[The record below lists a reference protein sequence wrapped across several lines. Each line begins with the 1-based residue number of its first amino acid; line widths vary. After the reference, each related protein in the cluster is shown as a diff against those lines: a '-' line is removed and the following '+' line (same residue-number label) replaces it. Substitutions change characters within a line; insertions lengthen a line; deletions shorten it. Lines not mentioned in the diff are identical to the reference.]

1 MGLAKR
7 PWTQED
13 NARLKEF
20 AAQGASI
27 IRAATALHRN
37 IKSVRIQARNPV
49 SRSRQCGFSAKSS
62 QMCPPAPGASAS
74 FNPSNPLNKFKS
86 PSSNLMESV
95 RWIRSRRS
103 PAFSRRPK
111 IPRLRAVGRR
121 SGNGPAHIGPDSG
134 AETESPRLAKPN
146 EEKIRK
152 RAREIWEENN
162 RPVGRDV
169 EFWFQAEREFRE
181 AEDLTNE
188 IRDDI

>member
-1 MGLAKR
+1 MSPR
-7 PWTQED
+7 
-13 NARLKEF
+13 
-20 AAQGASI
+20 
-27 IRAATALHRN
+27 
-37 IKSVRIQARNPV
+37 V
-49 SRSRQCGFSAKSS
+49 SRSRQCGFSAKRS

-111 IPRLRAVGRR
+111 IPRLRAVVGDRETVQR
-121 SGNGPAHIGPDSG
+121 ILALT
-134 AETESPRLAKPN
+134 AELKQRARALAKLN

-162 RPVGRDV
+162 RPVGRMKSFGSRPNGNFAKLKISQTKSATTSNLLALLANGTNLSVDCL
-169 EFWFQAEREFRE
+169 FCAATLLGLSGFRARHIE
-181 AEDLTNE
+181 C
-188 IRDDI
+188 IR

>member
-1 MGLAKR
+1 MHCG
-7 PWTQED
+7 
-13 NARLKEF
+13 RLL
-20 AAQGASI
+20 G
-27 IRAATALHRN
+27 
-37 IKSVRIQARNPV
+37 KSAGITSESPRV

-134 AETESPRLAKPN
+134 AETESPGFGKTQR
-146 EEKIRK
+146 RK
-152 RAREIWEENN
+152 NPKARQGNL
-162 RPVGRDV
+162 GREQPASWKDE
-169 EFWFQAEREFRE
+169 EFWFQAERKFRE